1 MKNAD
6 VKYECIDYTHNEE
19 QVTNYEMSHGLPPP
33 NLAEYSYLKIDLAS
47 QHCSKKYFIK

>member
-6 VKYECIDYTHNEE
+6 VNFNMNAYNTLIMRS
-19 QVTNYEMSHGLPPP
+19 NYEMSHGLPPP
-33 NLAEYSYLKIDLAS
+33 NLAEYRYLKIDLAS